1 MRCVLILLKYKVMFG
16 EHGET
21 RKRRGGRSRR
31 EELKEAADGRGECES
46 GHERKAALETDL
58 QRTFLGLGWANASAR
73 KERPVQGVQPM
84 SGAEHAFLLIDRA
97 SFLQ

>member
-1 MRCVLILLKYKVMFG
+1 MAGENAKAGTRGRQPWKQTCSAPSLVL
-16 EHGET
+16 
-21 RKRRGGRSRR
+21 
-31 EELKEAADGRGECES
+31 AA
-46 GHERKAALETDL
+46 
-58 QRTFLGLGWANASAR
+58 ANTSAR